1 MEQKTKE
8 EIFKSLE
15 VLLAKVLEQVEEVAG
30 IKVNSRKERISQG
43 AGALYHEVLDEA
55 RDIVNLYVTGAK
67 ARVAKFR

>member
-15 VLLAKVLEQVEEVAG
+15 VLLSKVLEQVEETAG
-30 IKVNSRKERISQG
+30 IKVSSRQERISQG
-43 AGALYHEVLDEA
+43 AGALYHKVIDEA
-55 RDIVNLYVTGAK
+55 RDIVDLYATSAK